1 MENYEDVQMDLEV
14 VTASY
19 TDLITLNHN
28 IVSGSLFITG
38 CFGITIGCLLGIAFH
53 GIFRSK

>member
-1 MENYEDVQMDLEV
+1 MDIEV

-19 TDLITLNHN
+19 TYLNTLNHN